1 MNYLLG
7 GLTGGGLVFGL
18 LLMMKKR
25 ELDQRAALLQQGFQN
40 QGSGTQM
47 LLELQ
52 GNQMPAQLQA
62 YANQVAQQ
70 AAQDTLAR
78 VYGLTPSVVQS
89 LSRLSSRLG
98 L

>member
-7 GLTGGGLVFGL
+7 GLTGGGLVFGIL
-18 LLMMKKR
+18 LLMKKQ
-25 ELDQRAALLQQGFQN
+25 ELNDRAALLQQGFQN

-52 GNQMPAQLQA
+52 GSEMPAQLQA
-62 YANQVAQQ
+62 YANQVAQS

-78 VYGLTPSVVQS
+78 VYGITPSVVQS
-89 LSRLSSRLG
+89 LTRLSSRLG